1 MKRELAAIAA
11 ITMAVCLL
19 AACGV
24 DTADVSLPPVSPTA
38 QEESPEP
45 TAAEPVQTPDSTADQ
60 TSANLSE
67 CFSLIG
73 MDDAR
78 SAGVLGGGE
87 QNIAADGETLI
98 GRIYETELFGE
109 TVKPGTSYGA
119 DGKVTSVSIYL
130 SDPDGEVYL
139 EQLTGLY
146 GEPTGESDGTSE
158 SGSTWLCWDMDGIRL
173 TLYQSYG
180 LCSLE
185 ITAVPQN
192 G

>member
-87 QNIAADGETLI
+87 QN
-98 GRIYETELFGE
+98 
-109 TVKPGTSYGA
+109 TS
-119 DGKVTSVSIYL
+119 SS
-130 SDPDGEVYL
+130 
-139 EQLTGLY
+139 
-146 GEPTGESDGTSE
+146 
-158 SGSTWLCWDMDGIRL
+158 
-173 TLYQSYG
+173 
-180 LCSLE
+180 
-185 ITAVPQN
+185 
-192 G
+192 

>member
-45 TAAEPVQTPDSTADQ
+45 TAAEPVQTPDSTPDQ

-73 MDDAR
+73 MDDAQ

-109 TVKPGTSYGA
+109 TVKPGTSY
-119 DGKVTSVSIYL
+119 
-130 SDPDGEVYL
+130 L

-173 TLYQSYG
+173 TMYQSYG

-185 ITAVPQN
+185 ITAVPQT